1 VFSNLLDNAIKFTPA
16 GKRISVGVRQ
26 QGDNAVLQVSDEGE
40 GLAPGLIDT
49 AFGLFVQGERGLDR
63 AAGGLGVGLALVKRL
78 TELHGGSV
86 SAASAGPGKG
96 ATFTVTLPAVLPSPK
111 PATPEPR
118 IAIASR
124 RVLIVED
131 NDDTRQMLHQ
141 VLVFSGHD
149 VREARDGAE
158 GLAASQGDA
167 PDLVVC
173 DLFMPEM
180 DGLVLLGALR
190 RLRPV
195 AKAVFVSDEAGH
207 DWSGRAALLLGA
219 SGVLNKPPAPGDLL
233 DAVRR
238 ALAAP

>member
-1 VFSNLLDNAIKFTPA
+1 VQT
-16 GKRISVGVRQ
+16 
-26 QGDNAVLQVSDEGE
+26 VLVIED
-40 GLAPGLIDT
+40 
-49 AFGLFVQGERGLDR
+49 
-63 AAGGLGVGLALVKRL
+63 
-78 TELHGGSV
+78 
-86 SAASAGPGKG
+86 
-96 ATFTVTLPAVLPSPK
+96 SPK
-111 PATPEPR
+111 A
-118 IAIASR
+118 
-124 RVLIVED
+124 
-131 NDDTRQMLHQ
+131 RQLFCWA
-141 VLVFSGHD
+141 LEKAGC
-149 VREARDGAE
+149 RALGAGDGRE
-158 GLAASQGDA
+158 GLAAFRSA
-167 PDLVVC
+167 RPDLVVC

>member
-1 VFSNLLDNAIKFTPA
+1 M
-16 GKRISVGVRQ
+16 
-26 QGDNAVLQVSDEGE
+26 
-40 GLAPGLIDT
+40 
-49 AFGLFVQGERGLDR
+49 
-63 AAGGLGVGLALVKRL
+63 
-78 TELHGGSV
+78 
-86 SAASAGPGKG
+86 
-96 ATFTVTLPAVLPSPK
+96 AT
-111 PATPEPR
+111 
-118 IAIASR
+118 
-124 RVLIVED
+124 
-131 NDDTRQMLHQ
+131 
-141 VLVFSGHD
+141 VLVIEDSQYWRDLYCRALEGAGHD